1 MAAEEAEEKLNLEQ
15 FVSYLKQHPDVQQ
28 NIRQQ
33 LVFPSVPASYRSFP
47 PELDIRLV
55 NYLKQRGIRQ
65 PYSHQAEVW
74 QHVLAGKDVV
84 VVTPTASGKTLC
96 YNVPVLDRILSQGA
110 SRALYLFPTK
120 ALAQDQVVE
129 LQRAADAMQVDIR
142 TFTYDGDTP
151 PTARQLVRTA
161 GHIVVT
167 NPDMLH
173 TGIMPHH
180 TKWVKLFQNLDF
192 VVIDELHTYRGVFG
206 SHVANVIRR
215 LLRLC
220 RFYGSNPQFICSSA
234 TIANPKQLAEQL
246 LGREV
251 QLVDKNGAPR
261 SERHLLFY
269 NPPVINAQLGI
280 RRSSLLEAT
289 RLARLSLGNRLQT
302 IVFGRSRQ
310 SVELILTYLR
320 EGKLGNASVA
330 GYRGGYLPGERRRIE
345 AGLRSGEIMGV
356 VSTSALELGVD
367 IGQLE
372 VCILAGYPG
381 TIASAWQ
388 QMGRVGRRQG
398 ASLAIVVA
406 SSHPLD
412 QYLMQQ
418 PEYFLGASP
427 EHGLINPDNLSILVS
442 HLKCGAFELPFS
454 QSEVADDHVTQEV
467 LDFLTEA
474 AVLRKSQGRYFWMS
488 ESFPAEEIGLRSASI
503 DNFVIIRQEHG
514 QSQVIGEIDRL
525 GAMTTVHE
533 QAIYLHGG
541 QQYHVDR
548 LDFGERKAY
557 VHPVDVDYYTD
568 ANLAV
573 NLQVLSVLE
582 QDQRPACTASMGEVA
597 VTIFATIFKKVRL
610 YTHEN
615 VGWGR
620 IRLPE
625 EQVHTTAFW
634 VSVDQDCGYS
644 ADDLQSGLVGI
655 SNLLRAIAPVFLL
668 TDSRDLGIACQVKAP
683 FTGQPTVFLY
693 DMYPGGIGLAE
704 KLYTVRRELLE
715 AALGAV
721 DSCVCRDGCPSCVGP
736 ASEVGAQGK
745 QVARLLLQQLQ
756 QDRSD
761 NSST

>member
-1 MAAEEAEEKLNLEQ
+1 MNLQQ
-15 FVSYLKQHPDVQQ
+15 FVAYLQQQTEVQQ
-28 NIRQQ
+28 NIRQH
-33 LVFPSVPASYRSFP
+33 LVFPSVPASYGEFP
-47 PELDIRLV
+47 PGLDARLV
-55 NYLKQRGIRQ
+55 RYLQQQGIQQ

-74 QHVLAGKDVV
+74 QQVQQGKDVV

-96 YNVPVLDRILSQGA
+96 YNVPVLNRILAQPA

-129 LQRAADAMQVDIR
+129 LQRAADAMEVDIR

-151 PTARQLVRTA
+151 PTARQVVRTA
-161 GHIVVT
+161 GHVVVT

-180 TKWVKLFQNLDF
+180 TKWVKLFQNLQF

-206 SHVANVIRR
+206 SHVANVLRR

-220 RFYGSNPQFICSSA
+220 NFYGSTPQFICSSA

-246 LGREV
+246 LGRDLH
-251 QLVDKNGAPR
+251 LVDKNGAPR

-269 NPPVINAQLGI
+269 NPPVVNAQLGI
-280 RRSSLLEAT
+280 RKSSLLEAT
-289 RLARLSLGNRLQT
+289 KLARLSLGNRLQT

-310 SVELILTYLR
+310 SVELMLTYLR
-320 EGKLGNASVA
+320 EGNRAGGKVA
-330 GYRGGYLPGERRRIE
+330 GYRGGYLPSERRRIE
-345 AGLRSGEIMGV
+345 AGLKSGEIMGV
-356 VSTSALELGVD
+356 VSTNALELGVD

-412 QYLMQQ
+412 QFLMQQ
-418 PEYFLGASP
+418 PDYFLGASP
-427 EHGLINPDNLSILVS
+427 EHGLVNPDNLSILIS

-454 QSEVADDHVTQEV
+454 QSEVADDYVTQEIME
-467 LDFLTEA
+467 FLTEA
-474 AVLRKSQGRYFWMS
+474 AVLRKSAGRYFWMS

-548 LDFGERKAY
+548 LDLDERKAY

-568 ANLAV
+568 AHLAV
-573 NLQVLSVLE
+573 NLQVLSVLQQE
-582 QDQRPACTASMGEVA
+582 QRQACTASMGEVA

-615 VGWGR
+615 VGWGK

-634 VSVDQDCGYS
+634 LSIDHDFGYS

-668 TDSRDLGIACQVKAP
+668 TDSRDLGISCQVKAP

-704 KLYTVRRELLE
+704 KLYTMRRELVE
-715 AALGAV
+715 AALRTV
-721 DSCVCRDGCPSCVGP
+721 VSCGCANGCPSCVGP
-736 ASEVGAQGK
+736 AREVGEQGK
-745 QVARLLLQQLQ
+745 QIACLLLQHLK
-756 QDRSD
+756 QDE
-761 NSST
+761 TEA